1 MLRGAGSASPS
12 PLLLGRW
19 ISVSVVFRLR
29 LSLSSWTIRL
39 ALVHT
44 LFHPASPMCASACC
58 VYRSCLVCI
67 SRVFLILGARA
78 PSGFWHLVSLQPSP
92 GSPRCLV
99 RVALLRGAGRG
110 RVSVCLLVT
119 AGAGGM
125 CPLPFMAVGLCFGP
139 VTSDQCV
146 WQLASDLGCWL

>member
-58 VYRSCLVCI
+58 VYHRSCLVCI

-92 GSPRCLV
+92 GSPRYLALV
-99 RVALLRGAGRG
+99 ASLRGAGREW
-110 RVSVCLLVT
+110 VSVYFFLTV
-119 AGAGGM
+119 GAGGSM
-125 CPLPFMAVGLCFGP
+125 CPPPASMAVGLCFGAGP
-139 VTSDQCV
+139 VTSDRC
-146 WQLASDLGCWL
+146 LTTGF